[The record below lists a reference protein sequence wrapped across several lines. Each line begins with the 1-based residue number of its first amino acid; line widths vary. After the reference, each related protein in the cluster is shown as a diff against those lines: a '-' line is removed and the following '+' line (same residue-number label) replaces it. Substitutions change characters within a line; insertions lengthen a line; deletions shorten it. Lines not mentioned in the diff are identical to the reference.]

1 MADYPRIPTF
11 KTAAQFRAH
20 LAEIGADIEIDDSI
34 LAAPES
40 PLAQPAEY
48 HGHRIGNRWCILP
61 MEGWDCLPD
70 GSPSELTRRR
80 WLHFAASGAKL
91 LFGCEACAVMESG
104 RSNTRQLM
112 ITPRTMPA
120 LRRLREE
127 MVALH
132 AEKFGTADDLY
143 IGLQLTH
150 SGRFSHPHDDAK
162 LEPVTAYAHPLLDE
176 KFHCSAAD
184 VVSDGEIQNIIRH
197 FIDAARL
204 AQEAG
209 FDFVDIKMAHGYLGH
224 EFLSAWTRPGAYG
237 GSFENRTRFFREIV
251 EGIRREVPGME
262 LGMRF
267 SIFDCLPFEK
277 GKDGVGVPMER
288 GDIGVGHYSFAF
300 GGDGSGLGYDLAEPV
315 RFLEL
320 AHSLGVDLV
329 CTTICSPYY
338 NPHFQRPAYYP
349 VSDGYL
355 PPEEPILGAARH
367 IRAVAEVRRRLEGRG
382 MLFIGAGYTCLQEYL
397 VPAGQAAV
405 RAGRT
410 DFVGIG
416 RMVLAYPELCAD
428 TLAGRPLATRRICRT
443 FGDCTTAP
451 RNGMVSGCYPLDEF
465 YKCRP
470 ECARVREVKR
480 KLAGVK

>member
-1 MADYPRIPTF
+1 
-11 KTAAQFRAH
+11 
-20 LAEIGADIEIDDSI
+20 
-34 LAAPES
+34 
-40 PLAQPAEY
+40 
-48 HGHRIGNRWCILP
+48 
-61 MEGWDCLPD
+61 
-70 GSPSELTRRR
+70 
-80 WLHFAASGAKL
+80 
-91 LFGCEACAVMESG
+91 
-104 RSNTRQLM
+104 
-112 ITPRTMPA
+112 MPA

-197 FIDAARL
+197 FIDAAKL

-320 AHSLGVDLV
+320 RR
-329 CTTICSPYY
+329 Y
-338 NPHFQRPAYYP
+338 FQRDVVTARRNVTPHEERVEENVRRSRHRIAADCERFQPFRLQKDRVAVRQQCAESLKGGIGPHDQAEFVGVGVGNAVVGFGDEVGAVGEFRRGEVAP
-349 VSDGYL
+349 VEDGAFNRTLHGGGAGAAERVPLLVQIDSDGVR
-355 PPEEPILGAARH
+355 PVT
-367 IRAVAEVRRRLEGRG
+367 VAERELR
-382 MLFIGAGYTCLQEYL
+382 M
-397 VPAGQAAV
+397 AAADGV
-405 RAGRT
+405 VAEPDRHVELT
-410 DFVGIG
+410 D
-416 RMVLAYPELCAD
+416 
-428 TLAGRPLATRRICRT
+428 
-443 FGDCTTAP
+443 
-451 RNGMVSGCYPLDEF
+451 
-465 YKCRP
+465 
-470 ECARVREVKR
+470 
-480 KLAGVK
+480 

>member
-40 PLAQPAEY
+40 PLAQPVEY
-48 HGHRIGNRWCILP
+48 HGRKIGNRWCILP

-112 ITPRTMPA
+112 ITPQTMPA

-197 FIDAARL
+197 FINAAKL

-300 GGDGSGLGYDLAEPV
+300 GGDGY
-315 RFLEL
+315 
-320 AHSLGVDLV
+320 
-329 CTTICSPYY
+329 I
-338 NPHFQRPAYYP
+338 
-349 VSDGYL
+349 
-355 PPEEPILGAARH
+355 
-367 IRAVAEVRRRLEGRG
+367 
-382 MLFIGAGYTCLQEYL
+382 
-397 VPAGQAAV
+397 
-405 RAGRT
+405 
-410 DFVGIG
+410 
-416 RMVLAYPELCAD
+416 
-428 TLAGRPLATRRICRT
+428 
-443 FGDCTTAP
+443 
-451 RNGMVSGCYPLDEF
+451 
-465 YKCRP
+465 
-470 ECARVREVKR
+470 
-480 KLAGVK
+480 